1 MKRFGFFLLAVILIS
16 ALVFSFGIP
25 KEVNAKKKGLILKY
39 GHVETK
45 ESPQQRF
52 AEDLS
57 DRLSKATDGRILIEV
72 YPANQLGSMSEMLE
86 GVKSGSIEMAHHV
99 HASLAKYYPD
109 IAVFSLPYIYRD
121 MDHGLKASSPNH
133 SPLVREMNEELIKR
147 GGMRVVGCFSRGYR
161 NLSTNFP
168 VYSLK
173 DLKGKKIRGIPLQLW
188 MSTIK
193 GMGAIPVPV
202 DIAEVSTALMTGLIE
217 GQENP
222 LQQQWQA
229 KYYEVQKYIIMTE
242 HIMDLLPVFINEKV
256 WQSLSKSDK
265 AVFERCIDEAIAKE
279 TELAKKAEIEF
290 KDKFR
295 KKGMTIIE
303 EKDGLDKKGIRA
315 AVVAQREKDFP
326 QWADYVKRIQ
336 EVK

>member
-1 MKRFGFFLLAVILIS
+1 MKRFGFLFAIIVMS
-16 ALVFSFGIP
+16 AAIFSFTTPNNAIA
-25 KEVNAKKKGLILKY
+25 KEKKVILKY

-52 AEDLS
+52 AQDLS

-72 YPANQLGSMSEMLE
+72 YPANQLGSMSEMLD
-86 GVKSGSIEMAHHV
+86 GIKAGTIEMGHHV
-99 HASLAKYYPD
+99 HASLAKFYPD
-109 IAVFSLPYIYRD
+109 IAVYSLPYIYRD
-121 MDHGLKASSPNH
+121 MDHGLKASSPKY
-133 SPLVREMNEELIKR
+133 SPLVRQMNDELVKKA
-147 GGMRVVGCFSRGYR
+147 GMRVIGCFSRGYR

-173 DLKGKKIRGIPLQLW
+173 DLKGRKIRGIPLQLW

-256 WQSLSKSDK
+256 WQSLSDADRAS
-265 AVFERCIDEAIAKE
+265 FETCIDEAIAKE

-295 KKGMTIIE
+295 EKGMTIIE
-303 EKDGLDKKGIRA
+303 EKDGLNKAEIRA

-326 QWADYVKRIQ
+326 QWADYVKQI
-336 EVK
+336 EAVK